1 MITSPRQL
9 MDRIKNLVGNDSTR
23 TQTTMRLYA
32 MERFLDRLARS
43 PWRGHFIVK
52 GGTLVTALVGV
63 SMRTTMDIDATVRD
77 IALQEN
83 EILRVVGEIC
93 ALETGDGMV
102 FHVKSADRIMDEHD
116 YPGIRLSMEALLDRA
131 RIPMKLDFSTDDA
144 ITPGAVEIGYPRLLE
159 DGEIPIMAYNLETL
173 LAEKLETVI
182 SRGVTNT
189 RMRDFYDIFALL
201 EVKGESIETP
211 ILRAAIEATFGKRE
225 TDPSPENA
233 RLVLSEVKANERMR
247 EMWSRYQSKSDYARG
262 IAWEDAVRAAS
273 RLIDALEDRQGD
285 STGV

>member
-1 MITSPRQL
+1 
-9 MDRIKNLVGNDSTR
+9 
-23 TQTTMRLYA
+23 MRLYA
-32 MERFLDRLARS
+32 MERF
-43 PWRGHFIVK
+43 
-52 GGTLVTALVGV
+52 
-63 SMRTTMDIDATVRD
+63 
-77 IALQEN
+77 
-83 EILRVVGEIC
+83 
-93 ALETGDGMV
+93 
-102 FHVKSADRIMDEHD
+102 
-116 YPGIRLSMEALLDRA
+116 LDRA

-144 ITPGAVEIGYPRLLE
+144 ITPGAVELSYPRLLE

-233 RLVLSEVKANERMR
+233 RLAKGRPYNRCDDGSCRRVCGDV
-247 EMWSRYQSKSDYARG
+247 
-262 IAWEDAVRAAS
+262 VRARSAIQLGPFPITVS
-273 RLIDALEDRQGD
+273 SEPSWMLSPAAPSERRSLVEACRQRPGTPVQE
-285 STGV
+285 S